1 MAAASHA
8 SWLARKKLFPKDWST
23 RRYNFDFIIPH
34 IATLTL
40 TARTAE
46 IVSRDGRKQ
55 TVAIHWHRN
64 SGIGYAS
71 IRPMSLRN
79 RDSSSGI

>member
-1 MAAASHA
+1 
-8 SWLARKKLFPKDWST
+8 LGDTPL
-23 RRYNFDFIIPH
+23 YNFDFIIPH

-46 IVSRDGRKQ
+46 ILSCDGRKQ

-64 SGIGYAS
+64 NGIGYGS
-71 IRPMSLRN
+71 IRPMFICRCGYRAFRLFDVYGAFRCY
-79 RDSSSGI
+79 R